1 MVGLRSYPMNRSS
14 TNVKLVLGLVLLGL
28 VGWGLYVSIEF
39 YEETE
44 ESGWSLDALRNPYL
58 AAQKFMTESSIE
70 VTDVDSLARLD
81 ELTNL
86 GTLFFSDANQ
96 VQTPRQLEQVMNWLD
111 VGGNVIYTAD
121 AVSHDDDLL
130 LREFSVDVDWREFEV
145 EEETEEKTLSENLR
159 EYNRQL
165 ESGKSREEIA
175 SSFNDEEDFITL
187 VQFADEI
194 GDVEVAFND
203 SKVLSH
209 PNISDSGSDS
219 GYEPFSWSYSEHG
232 IHMMQFEVGSGLLTI
247 ISDPGVWTS
256 YHIDQYDHAYL
267 LWLLSSGEGN
277 FAILRS
283 VLRDSIWV
291 LMQRNATEL
300 LIAAALLILIW
311 IWRTGYRFGRLL
323 PDDLS
328 QSRALGEHFSS
339 ISHYLW
345 HRRQGEHLLEP
356 LRARVMRRASLT
368 LGEFSR
374 VDQAAQFEL
383 IAQRCDL
390 NPEAIARAFGNNDF
404 SEASFVQTVRLLKR
418 IEQSL

>member
-1 MVGLRSYPMNRSS
+1 MNRGS
-14 TNVKLVLGLVLLGL
+14 TYVKPMLGLVLLGL
-28 VGWGLYVSIEF
+28 VGWGLYASIEF

-58 AAQKFMTESSIE
+58 AAQKFMTESGIE

-81 ELTNL
+81 ERSNL
-86 GTLFFSDANQ
+86 GTLFFTDANQ

-130 LREFSVDVDWREFEV
+130 LGEFSVEVDWREFED
-145 EEETEEKTLSENLR
+145 EEETEEKTLSETLR

-175 SSFNDEEDFITL
+175 SSLEEEEDSITP
-187 VQFADEI
+187 VQFADDI

-203 SKVLSH
+203 SKILSH
-209 PNISDSGSDS
+209 PHILDSESDSGHK
-219 GYEPFSWSYSEHG
+219 PFSWSYSEHG
-232 IHMMQFEVGSGLLTI
+232 IHMLQFEVGSGLLTI
-247 ISDPGVWTS
+247 ISDPGIWTS

-291 LMQRNATEL
+291 LMGRNATEL
-300 LIAAALLILIW
+300 LIAAGLLILIW
-311 IWRTGYRFGRLL
+311 IWRAGYRFGRML
-323 PDDLS
+323 PNDLS
-328 QSRALGEHFSS
+328 QSRALGEYFSS

-345 HRRQGEHLLEP
+345 HRRQGVHLVEP

-374 VDQAAQFEL
+374 VDQARQFEL

-390 NPEAIARAFGNNDF
+390 NPDAIARAFGRADF
-404 SEASFVQTVRLLKR
+404 NEASFVQTVRLLKH

>member
-1 MVGLRSYPMNRSS
+1 MKRRRPY
-14 TNVKLVLGLVLLGL
+14 VKLLLGLVLLGL
-28 VGWGLYVSIEF
+28 VGWGLYASIEF

-58 AAQKFMTESSIE
+58 AAQKFMTESGIE

-81 ELTNL
+81 ELSNL

-130 LREFSVDVDWREFEV
+130 LREFSVDVDWREFEA
-145 EEETEEKTLSENLR
+145 EEETEEKTLSETMR

-175 SSFNDEEDFITL
+175 SSLSDEEDSITL
-187 VQFADEI
+187 VQFADDI

-203 SKVLSH
+203 SKILSH
-209 PNISDSGSDS
+209 PHILDSESDSGHK
-219 GYEPFSWSYSEHG
+219 PFSWSYSEHG
-232 IHMMQFEVGSGLLTI
+232 IHMLQFEVGSGLLTI
-247 ISDPGVWTS
+247 ISDPGIWTS

-291 LMQRNATEL
+291 LMRRNATEL
-300 LIAAALLILIW
+300 LIAAGLLILIW

-323 PDDLS
+323 PNDLS

-345 HRRQGEHLLEP
+345 HRRQGAHLVEP
-356 LRARVMRRASLT
+356 LRARVLRRASLT
-368 LGEFSR
+368 LGGFSR
-374 VDQAAQFEL
+374 VDQARQFEL

-390 NPEAIARAFGNNDF
+390 NPEAIARVFGSADF
-404 SEASFVQTVRLLKR
+404 NEASFVQTVRLLKH